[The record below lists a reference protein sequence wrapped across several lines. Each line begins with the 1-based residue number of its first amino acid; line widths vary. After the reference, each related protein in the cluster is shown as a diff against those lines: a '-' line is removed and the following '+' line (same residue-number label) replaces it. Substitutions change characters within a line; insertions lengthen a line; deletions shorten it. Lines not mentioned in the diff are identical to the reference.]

1 MSVGELADY
10 AVELCTQSQHN
21 RVLIAI
27 AGIPGS
33 GKSTLAAKVSGAI
46 NSRSLS
52 SASEEQIKKFSS
64 CVVGMDGFHYPRSVL
79 AQMENP
85 HLAFARRGALFTFDG
100 KSAVEFVRSLRAT
113 CLQPEHHRAEIRCAS
128 FDHAKKDPVEGG
140 TVVEPNTNIIFIEG
154 LYVLVDLPPWCK
166 IAELVDE
173 RWFVQVKLDVA
184 AERVAKRHLESG
196 IESSMA
202 AARERAERND
212 MENARLVLA
221 HLLPYDRVVCSPRPD

>member
-1 MSVGELADY
+1 MSVSELADF
-10 AVELCTQSQHN
+10 AVELCTHSQHN

-33 GKSTLAAKVSGAI
+33 GKSTLAAKVSEAI
-46 NSRSLS
+46 NCRSLG
-52 SASEEQIKKFSS
+52 SARGETGGVSS

-79 AQMENP
+79 AQMDNP
-85 HLAFARRGALFTFDG
+85 ERAFARRGALFTFDG

-113 CLQPEHHRAEIRCAS
+113 CLQPETGRAEISCAS
-128 FDHAKKDPVEGG
+128 FDHAKKDPVADG
-140 TVVEPNTNIIFIEG
+140 TVVVPETNIIFIEG
-154 LYVLVDLPPWCK
+154 LYVLVDLSPWNE

-173 RWFVQVKLDVA
+173 RWYVQVDFTVA

-202 AARERAERND
+202 VAHERAEQND
-212 MENARLVLA
+212 MENARLILA
-221 HLLPYDRVVCSPRPD
+221 HLSPYDRVVCSPRPD